1 MDLEK
6 IKELKNKV
14 EKEYIGHPD
23 VLSIG
28 IGLSS
33 AGKAAVIVAV
43 RNGRKGQFFSLVQD
57 PDIELRE
64 ADFYETM

>member
-1 MDLEK
+1 MDLER
-6 IKELKNKV
+6 IKELKKRL
-14 EKEYIGHPD
+14 EKEYMAHPD

-43 RNGRKGQFFSLVQD
+43 RTGRKGQFFSMAQD